1 MANKIKTIGILTSGG
16 DAPGMNAA
24 VRAIAR
30 ASIYKGMRVMGIRRG
45 YNGLITGDMYEMH
58 IRSVS
63 EIIHRGGTI
72 LYTARCSEFATEEG
86 VERAK
91 QVCIENG
98 IDGIVTIGGDG
109 TFRGARDLCEKGIPC
124 VGLPATIDNDIA
136 CSDYAIGFDTAMNT
150 AMELVDK
157 LRDTTQSHNRCSIV
171 EVMGHNTGYLAINT
185 GVACG
190 ALAIIVPE
198 IEFDI
203 ERDIINR
210 MNQTQRTGK
219 KHFIIVMAEG
229 CGDSVEL
236 AHEIEKKTGI
246 DTRSTTLGHV
256 QRGGTPTIRDRVMAS
271 EMGFKAVKLLEQGIG
286 NRIVAYKNG
295 EITDFD
301 ITEAFTMTKTINR
314 SLLEMSQMISV

>member
-1 MANKIKTIGILTSGG
+1 
-16 DAPGMNAA
+16 
-24 VRAIAR
+24 
-30 ASIYKGMRVMGIRRG
+30 
-45 YNGLITGDMYEMH
+45 
-58 IRSVS
+58 
-63 EIIHRGGTI
+63 
-72 LYTARCSEFATEEG
+72 
-86 VERAK
+86 
-91 QVCIENG
+91 
-98 IDGIVTIGGDG
+98 
-109 TFRGARDLCEKGIPC
+109 
-124 VGLPATIDNDIA
+124 
-136 CSDYAIGFDTAMNT
+136 
-150 AMELVDK
+150 
-157 LRDTTQSHNRCSIV
+157 
-171 EVMGHNTGYLAINT
+171 MGHNTGYLAINT